1 MTGSDSEDEDGGCQL
16 AKTVT
21 KMMIKCSENFLLTME
36 NRNVELQSKYEAL
49 KRGKHF
55 VYT

>member
-49 KRGKHF
+49 KKRQAF
-55 VYT
+55 

>member
-36 NRNVELQSKYEAL
+36 NRNVELQSKYEAF
-49 KRGKHF
+49 KRGKYF